1 MSFINKLTD
10 FLDKGVDM
18 SRDAIT
24 KAGDVVQDMGNKGV
38 LRIEILQLK
47 EKQNKEYRDL
57 GMAVAEIFRDSPY
70 ESITR
75 DTVRVWKSLELI
87 RDFDQQI
94 KTREEKLK
102 REN

>member
-1 MSFINKLTD
+1 MT
-10 FLDKGVDM
+10 
-18 SRDAIT
+18 
-24 KAGDVVQDMGNKGV
+24 
-38 LRIEILQLK
+38 
-47 EKQNKEYRDL
+47 
-57 GMAVAEIFRDSPY
+57 VAEIFRDSPD

>member
-24 KAGDVVQDMGNKGV
+24 KAGDVVQDMGSKGV

-57 GMAVAEIFRDSPY
+57 GMTVAEIFRDSPD

-75 DTVRVWKSLELI
+75 DTIRVWKSLELI
-87 RDFDQQI
+87 RDFDHQI

>member
-1 MSFINKLTD
+1 MSFLNKLTD
-10 FLDKGVDM
+10 YLDKGVDM

-57 GMAVAEIFRDSPY
+57 GMSVAEIFRENPG
-70 ESITR
+70 ESITE
-75 DTVRVWKSLELI
+75 DTLRVRKSLELI

-94 KTREEKLK
+94 KSREEKLK
-102 REN
+102 RES

>member
-47 EKQNKEYRDL
+47 EKQRIQRFGHDCC
-57 GMAVAEIFRDSPY
+57 
-70 ESITR
+70 
-75 DTVRVWKSLELI
+75 
-87 RDFDQQI
+87 
-94 KTREEKLK
+94 
-102 REN
+102 